1 MSHGAGHIL
10 DMINR
15 LKQNRALRPSNRQKF
30 KERNRD
36 IIHTGQ
42 HKLKDKKISAKE
54 LAVIKKRI
62 KEKAKKTRHQQNIIV
77 AVIFMI
83 TATIIFLVL
92 KRYW

>member
-30 KERNRD
+30 KERNRN

-42 HKLKDKKISAKE
+42 HKVKDKKISAKE
-54 LAVIKKRI
+54 LAVIKK
-62 KEKAKKTRHQQNIIV
+62 Q
-77 AVIFMI
+77 
-83 TATIIFLVL
+83 
-92 KRYW
+92 KRQGINKI